1 MSVAAFA
8 LSASIAFS
16 TAASTS
22 CCFGPAPALLSFP
35 FCGDGDRDGDFLPL
49 PPAFGELL
57 PFLWGSP
64 AKAVEKDF

>member
-1 MSVAAFA
+1 MSAAAFA

-22 CCFGPAPALLSFP
+22 CCFGPALLSFP
-35 FCGDGDRDGDFLPL
+35 FPFVGDGDRDDGFLAL

-57 PFLWGSP
+57 PF
-64 AKAVEKDF
+64 